1 VVIIIK
7 MAVQTTRSGRKIK
20 KPETFTPTESDVVD
34 DWGEDDHDSEFNSDI
49 DTEEEEDYTS
59 GDDDSDADEN
69 GNLKDFVVDSDS
81 ESE

>member
-1 VVIIIK
+1 

-34 DWGEDDHDSEFNSDI
+34 DWGEDDHDSEFNSDF
-49 DTEEEEDYTS
+49 DTEEEEDYSS
-59 GDDDSDADEN
+59 GDVECDAYEN
-69 GNLKDFVVDSDS
+69 GILKDFVVDSDS